1 MSEFSYNITTEE
13 GNEYIISFKEY
24 QSSLIPDLSI
34 PLFDVALTEKVIKQT
49 NNLKTLFIFSDYVER
64 FLHDHNAI
72 LYYYCDDAEISKRNK
87 EVTPQEF
94 RHNLFNSLFD
104 RKVNDNVVRETVIL
118 TDEDGLTHYIT
129 IFSNK
134 KNEAELD
141 RVLKHL
147 SGLDK

>member
-1 MSEFSYNITTEE
+1 MS
-13 GNEYIISFKEY
+13 
-24 QSSLIPDLSI
+24 
-34 PLFDVALTEKVIKQT
+34 EKVIKQT

-64 FLHDHNAI
+64 FLQDHNVI